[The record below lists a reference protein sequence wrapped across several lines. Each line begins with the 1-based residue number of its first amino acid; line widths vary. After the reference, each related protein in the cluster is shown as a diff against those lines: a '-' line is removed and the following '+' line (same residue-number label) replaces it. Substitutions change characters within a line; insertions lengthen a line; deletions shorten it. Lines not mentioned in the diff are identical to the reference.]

1 MINFLPMRTL
11 TRIVLAVTLI
21 TTAILSSPASAQSS
35 ATSSGG
41 KLVLLIVVDQM
52 RTDYLTRFDSLFI
65 GGLAR
70 LSHNGFVFTNA
81 FHNHAHTE
89 TAVGHATIATG
100 SYPSRHGIVANSWF
114 DDSLGRLVYC
124 VEDSTATISGNSLL
138 EGRSPINLRSGGIA
152 DWLNRNQPESKV
164 YSLALKDRA
173 AIAMGSYSTDG
184 AYWYNSAD
192 GTMITSLFYTAVYP
206 QWLADLNDYRV
217 ADDYYS
223 GIWDRFAP
231 LADYR
236 FSGPDSVVN
245 EADGKDIVFPHNFAP
260 RENDDRKI
268 FYDNL
273 LATPF
278 ADHLLLRYA
287 RELIRAEQLGQDEF
301 VDLLMI
307 GFSAADYIGHYYGP
321 RSQEVQ
327 DYYLR
332 LDSYLGEFFAELDST
347 VGVGQYSIV
356 LASDHGAMDLPE
368 YSKAKGID
376 AGRIHPDSLK
386 AAIMN
391 AGSEAAKLLGLK
403 NNPIRRID
411 RGVFLDCSEAAVNG
425 KSEPAV
431 QDAIAAEL
439 KKIPYVVDAYTTA
452 EMSASGGSPRQ
463 YLQQFRNNYFDG
475 RTAHVMYRLKENY
488 IVDRNSTGSTH
499 GSCYCYDTDV
509 PIIFY
514 GPAFKTSSSDLR
526 IQTVDIA
533 PTLIDLMGIASP
545 GELDGQSLFQLIKK

>member
-1 MINFLPMRTL
+1 MNDIK
-11 TRIVLAVTLI
+11 RILLVVSLLMAATLI
-21 TTAILSSPASAQSS
+21 NS
-35 ATSSGG
+35 ATAQTPATTSGG
-41 KLVLLIVVDQM
+41 KLVVLIVVDQM
-52 RTDYLTRFDSLFI
+52 RTDYLTRFDSLLT

-70 LSHNGFVFTNA
+70 LSHKGFVFSNA

-89 TAVGHATIATG
+89 TAVGHATITTG
-100 SYPSRHGIVANSWF
+100 SFPSRHGIVANSWF
-114 DDSLGRLVYC
+114 SDSLGRLVYC
-124 VEDSTATISGNSLL
+124 VEDSTASIPGNPLL
-138 EGRSPINLRSGGIA
+138 DGRSPVNLRSGGIA

-184 AYWYNSAD
+184 AYWYNSED
-192 GTMITSLFYTAVYP
+192 GTMVTSLFYSAVYP
-206 QWLADLNDYRV
+206 QWLADLNDYRA

-231 LADYR
+231 PTDYR
-236 FSGPDSVVN
+236 FSGPDSVIN
-245 EADGKDIVFPHNFAP
+245 EADGKDIVFPHSFAP
-260 RENDDRKI
+260 RENDERKI

-287 RELIRAEQLGQDEF
+287 RELVRAESLGQDGF

-307 GFSAADYIGHYYGP
+307 GCSAADYIGHYYGS

-332 LDSYLGEFFAELDST
+332 LDYYLGEFFAELDST
-347 VGVGQYSIV
+347 VGVDQYSVV
-356 LASDHGAMDLPE
+356 LASDHGAMDFPE
-368 YSKAKGID
+368 YLQAQGID
-376 AGRIHPDSLK
+376 AGRIHPDALK

-391 AGSEAAKLLGLK
+391 AGMEAAKSLGLK
-403 NNPIRRID
+403 NNPIRRVD
-411 RGVFLDCSEAAVNG
+411 RGVYLDYTEAATIG

-431 QDAIAAEL
+431 QDAVAAEL
-439 KKIPYVVDAYTTA
+439 KKVPYIVDTYTTA
-452 EMSASGGSPRQ
+452 ELTASGGTPRD
-463 YLQQFRNNYFDG
+463 YLQLFRNNYFSG

-488 IVDRNSTGSTH
+488 IVDRNTTGSTH

-514 GPAFKTSSSDLR
+514 GPAIKASSSELR
-526 IQTVDIA
+526 TQTVDIA

-545 GELDGQSLFQLIKK
+545 GELDGQSLYQLIKK